1 MTNAD
6 LQEKTLTVQ
15 ASQPI
20 APPSSSQRVMDA
32 VRELAR
38 LEQVATRENVA
49 ELTGLTLTVVDDRLK
64 VLTDDGK
71 LRRIL
76 KGIYTVAISY
86 PEPRAITVT
95 EIPDGWVTVDVGDQ
109 TLVLSPKEARMLGR
123 GLAGHVDD
131 FRAGESINRHL
142 VLATDMAAKVEQ
154 LSREVRA
161 LKERPDSRQA
171 TLALEGN

>member
-1 MTNAD
+1 MTER
-6 LQEKTLTVQ
+6 QRPHVE
-15 ASQPI
+15 
-20 APPSSSQRVMDA
+20 PPSSSQKVMDA
-32 VRELAR
+32 VKELAR

-71 LRRIL
+71 LRRVL
-76 KGIYTVAISY
+76 KGIYTIAISY

-123 GLAGHVDD
+123 ALAGHVDD

-142 VLATDMAAKVEQ
+142 VLATDLAAKVEQ
-154 LSREVRA
+154 LTRDIKI
-161 LKERPDSRQA
+161 LKAAKDQQQTELELGAQA
-171 TLALEGN
+171 